1 MIQKE
6 QQILFMKQMQHINL
20 LLSVNSHFLDSTN
33 HMLESDA
40 AVKSEH
46 Q

>member
-6 QQILFMKQMQHINL
+6 QQILFMKQKQYINL
-20 LLSVNSHFLDSTN
+20 LLSVISHLLDSTH

-40 AVKSEH
+40 AVKSQH